1 MGKHVYVEKP
11 LTHSF
16 QEAELLMKAEK
27 KFGVVTQM
35 GNQGHTGTSSN
46 QFREW
51 VKKGVIKNVTE
62 VDAWKGP
69 SCFFMQKDK
78 RINNWPK
85 KEPKP
90 VGMDWD
96 LWLGP
101 AEHHPF
107 SRMYHTFEWR
117 GFHPYGSGMLGDWG
131 CHIIDMIHHY
141 LDLGL
146 PTEINAFLKR
156 ELKYIPV
163 VDFMPVATNALSRFV
178 DGGTSGACG
187 NGTRCVADL
196 LSKENNKSLIILT
209 TQSGDLK
216 SEILGDRLVSTEI
229 GKGKTEWNEIPLS
242 KKLDTNNLNIKI
254 SDLDNNNYTGGAA
267 VNVGNPHV
275 IFFVDNNENFEIQK
289 IGPVIEHHS
298 LFPEKC
304 NVTLATIVNKE
315 LIKVKVWERGAGL
328 TKACGTAACATAFA
342 AMKNGLSSNKVDIEF
357 STGKLSIFID
367 ENNSIHM
374 KGPVSDI
381 TNIEINI

>member
-1 MGKHVYVEKP
+1 MDI
-11 LTHSF
+11 
-16 QEAELLMKAEK
+16 KAFK
-27 KFGVVTQM
+27 MDGL
-35 GNQGHTGTSSN
+35 GND
-46 QFREW
+46 F
-51 VKKGVIKNVTE
+51 V
-62 VDAWKGP
+62 
-69 SCFFMQKDK
+69 
-78 RINNWPK
+78 
-85 KEPKP
+85 
-90 VGMDWD
+90 
-96 LWLGP
+96 
-101 AEHHPF
+101 
-107 SRMYHTFEWR
+107 
-117 GFHPYGSGMLGDWG
+117 
-131 CHIIDMIHHY
+131 IIDNRHKTT
-141 LDLGL
+141 DLTKQQIIKICDRKFIGCDQL
-146 PTEINAFLKR
+146 ILINKNDTSDASLEF
-156 ELKYIPV
+156 Y
-163 VDFMPVATNALSRFV
+163 NS

-216 SEILGDRLVSTEI
+216 SEILGNRLVSTEI

-275 IFFVDNNENFEIQK
+275 IFFVENNENFEIQK

-381 TNIEINI
+381 KEINIKI